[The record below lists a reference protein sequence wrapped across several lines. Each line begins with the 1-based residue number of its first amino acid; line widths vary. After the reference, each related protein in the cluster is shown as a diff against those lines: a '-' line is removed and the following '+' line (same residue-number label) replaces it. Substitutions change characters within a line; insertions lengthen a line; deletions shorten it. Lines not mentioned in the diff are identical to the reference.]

1 MRIRAH
7 LIQVLEVLLILYL
20 MFLKFDFYFRSP
32 ISSSIAIEFTS
43 KSISACYNKK
53 ITEKII
59 EQPLNLRSCKKSE
72 NDALEDALKSLEL
85 YDEFEKNLPAY
96 WTIGIPDNA
105 SQNNRKSVI
114 EAVKNY

>member
-1 MRIRAH
+1 MN
-7 LIQVLEVLLILYL
+7 LY
-20 MFLKFDFYFRSP
+20 FYFRSP

-53 ITEKII
+53 ITEKTI
-59 EQPLNLRSCKKSE
+59 EQALNLKGSQKSE
-72 NDALEDALKSLEL
+72 SVEDALESLEL
-85 YDEFEKNLPAY
+85 CDEFEKNLPAY

-105 SQNNRKSVI
+105 SQNNRKSVV